1 MKEKRQ
7 ENQFSDAWS
16 QDIYQTGAIEKP
28 KKRKGLVTMLL
39 IAIIILAGISSILG
53 LMNFQ
58 LFSQLNDRNDKTTSL
73 SLLPETHTTR
83 PSTTPSQPN
92 HGDVSIELN
101 KFPSI
106 SDNIPQENGL
116 SLQEVYTKCIDSVVS
131 ITCENSG
138 APSSGTGVVISEDG
152 YIVTNHHVIESA
164 NTINI
169 LLNDSRILT
178 AKLIGYDTASDLAVL
193 QVKADNLT
201 PAEFGDSEDLRVGD
215 AVCAIGDPLGTELRG
230 TMTDGIISAI
240 NRNITTGGRS
250 MTLIQ
255 TNAALNAGNSGG
267 PLINCYGQVIGIN
280 TMKIGDYM
288 SSTGV
293 EGLGFAIPSTTVKSI
308 VEQLISQGFVSGRP
322 TLGITGEPVPPLYQH
337 YYNLPDGLL
346 ITQVNPGGTA
356 DAKGYRTGDILISLD
371 GNNVC
376 SMDEVNAA
384 LYKYE
389 IGDTIETVMFR
400 NNQYYHIILVVEE
413 ATG

>member
-1 MKEKRQ
+1 MKDKRQ
-7 ENQFSDAWS
+7 ENQFSDPWN

-28 KKRKGLVTMLL
+28 KKRKGMVTILL

-58 LFSQLNDRNDKTTSL
+58 LFSQLNDRNGKGTSL
-73 SLLPETHTTR
+73 SLLPGTHTTR
-83 PSTTPSQPN
+83 PSTTPSQPIQS
-92 HGDVSIELN
+92 DVSIELN
-101 KFPSI
+101 KFPSN
-106 SDNIPQENGL
+106 SDNIPQSNGL

-131 ITCENSG
+131 ITCQNSG
-138 APSSGTGVVISEDG
+138 APSSGTGVVISKDG

-201 PAEFGDSEDLRVGD
+201 PAEFGDSDDLRVGD
-215 AVCAIGDPLGTELRG
+215 VVCAIGDPLGTELRG
-230 TMTDGIISAI
+230 TMTDGIVSAI

-255 TNAALNAGNSGG
+255 TNAALNDGNSGG

-288 SSTGV
+288 SNAGV

-322 TLGITGEPVPPLYQH
+322 TLGITGEAVPPLYQH
-337 YYNLPDGLL
+337 YYDLPDGLL
-346 ITQVNPGGTA
+346 ITHVNPCGTA
-356 DAKGYRTGDILISLD
+356 DAKGYRTGDILISL
-371 GNNVC
+371 GGKNVC
-376 SMDEVNAA
+376 SMDDVNAV
-384 LYKYE
+384 LNKYE
-389 IGDTIETVMFR
+389 IGDTIETVMYR
-400 NNQYYHIILVVEE
+400 NNQYYNIILVVEE